1 MKKVAVVLI
10 ALLLVV
16 SVSGCFGPRKVT
28 RSFDD
33 WLNQEYHNQPWLVG
47 NVISTALIGIAFWV
61 TNVVDSFIDLYY
73 FWAVDAW
80 PFGSGT
86 GTAFTHKAVVPKA
99 K

>member
-33 WLNQEYHNQPWLVG
+33 WINQEYHNQPWLVG
-47 NVISTALIGIAFWV
+47 NVISAGLIGVAFWV
-61 TNVVDSFIDLYY
+61 TNFVDSFIDFYY
-73 FWAVDAW
+73 FWVEDAW
-80 PFGSGT
+80 PFGKGT
-86 GTAFTHKAVVPKA
+86 GTAFTHKAVVPKS